1 MLMRRIIPCLDV
13 DQGRVVKG
21 VQYVGHVDAGDPV
34 EVARMYDEQEADE
47 LTFLDISA
55 SHEERRILFDVVSRT
70 AESVFLP
77 LTVGGGVRTIAD
89 VLDLLNSGADK
100 VSVMTAAV
108 KDPDL
113 MAKAAGRIGS
123 ANLVI
128 AIDARR
134 ISTRGEDGVLVPS
147 DRTPPCDPPAGAALA
162 PVVEGETRWEV
173 CTHGGREPT
182 GIDAVKWA
190 AAMAEAG
197 AGEVLLTSMDRDGT
211 KRGYDLELL
220 RAVGDA
226 VTIPV
231 IASGG
236 GGSAQDL
243 ADALDDGPEGGHAQA
258 ALAASIFHF
267 KETTVGDVK
276 RALLARGIAVRPPSS
291 D

>member
-1 MLMRRIIPCLDV
+1 MLTRRIIPCLDV
-13 DQGRVVKG
+13 DRGRVVKG
-21 VQYVGHVDAGDPV
+21 VQYADHIDAGDPV

-47 LTFLDISA
+47 LTFLDITA

-77 LTVGGGVRTIAD
+77 LTVGGGVRTID
-89 VLDLLNSGADK
+89 DIRDLLNSGADK

-108 KDPDL
+108 NDPDL
-113 MAKAAGRIGS
+113 MANAARRIGS

-134 ISTRGEDGVLVPS
+134 IASRSSDGVLVPS
-147 DRTPPCDPPAGAALA
+147 ERKRRADPPAGTALA

-182 GIDAVKWA
+182 GIDAVRWA
-190 AAMAEAG
+190 AVMADAG
-197 AGEVLLTSMDRDGT
+197 AGEILLTSMDRDGT
-211 KRGYDLELL
+211 RAGYDLELL

-236 GGSAQDL
+236 GGSADDL
-243 ADALDDGPEGGHAQA
+243 AAALDDGPAGGHAQA

-276 RALLARGIAVRPPSS
+276 RALMARGIAVRPPSNT
-291 D
+291 

>member
-21 VQYVGHVDAGDPV
+21 VQYVDHVDAGDPV

-47 LTFLDISA
+47 LTFLDITA

-77 LTVGGGVRTIAD
+77 LTVGGGVRTFD
-89 VLDLLNSGADK
+89 DGRDLLNAGADK

-108 KDPDL
+108 MNPDL
-113 MAKAAGRIGS
+113 MANAAQRIGS

-134 ISTRGEDGVLVPS
+134 IATRGEDGVLVPS
-147 DRTPPCDPPAGAALA
+147 DRTPPDDPPAGAALA
-162 PVVEGETRWEV
+162 PVVQGETRWEV

-190 AAMAEAG
+190 VVMAEAG

-211 KRGYDLELL
+211 RSGYDLEML
-220 RAVGDA
+220 RAVADA

-236 GGSAQDL
+236 GGSAEDL
-243 ADALDDGPEGGHAQA
+243 AAALDDGPQGGHAQA

-276 RALLARGIAVRPPSS
+276 RALLERGIAVRPPSNA
-291 D
+291 